1 MERIEEFQ
9 GKNRFLSNFYP
20 ARVEFGGV
28 VYPTVEHAYQAAKTL
43 DPELRKKVRAAAK
56 PGLAKRL
63 GRGVALRPNWETVKC
78 RVMFLLLRW
87 KFHLQPLRG
96 QLLATGAAEL
106 VEGNRWG
113 DTYWGVCRGE
123 GENRLGKLL
132 MQVRKELQ
140 KRPEAEPKCR

>member
-1 MERIEEFQ
+1 MKSIEEFQ

-20 ARVEFGGV
+20 AKVEFDGV

-43 DPELRKKVRAAAK
+43 DPALRKKIRDVVRPGAAK
-56 PGLAKRL
+56 HL
-63 GRGVALRPNWETVKC
+63 GRGVPLRPDWETVKC

-87 KFHLQPLRG
+87 KFHHQPLRG
-96 QLLATGAAEL
+96 WLLATGDGEL

-140 KRPEAEPKCR
+140 KCPDTDS